1 VDENTIVAP
10 GESTPP
16 ADGSPQPLTPPAG
29 DATPDGGAAPDPAG
43 EGTPPAAQGEEPP
56 LTRAQ
61 KRIQR
66 LSAEKKNAEQEA
78 AYWKGV
84 AEGRGGAAGTPAPAV
99 DAPASA
105 ADLASPKVD
114 DFENY
119 DDYLV
124 ARAKHEIKIE
134 QQQTTVRQAQTETQK
149 AFAERLKKAAE
160 DDPTVLDVYQDR
172 NLPVS
177 VPMAAVI
184 MESEKGPEILKYL
197 GNNREESARIARL
210 TPIAA
215 ARELLR
221 IESKIAS
228 TPVPPRVKV
237 SGAPPPINPVTPA
250 GSQSADL
257 AKVPMEDFVKRRNA
271 EQFGKRK

>member
-1 VDENTIVAP
+1 M
-10 GESTPP
+10 
-16 ADGSPQPLTPPAG
+16 
-29 DATPDGGAAPDPAG
+29 
-43 EGTPPAAQGEEPP
+43 
-56 LTRAQ
+56 
-61 KRIQR
+61 
-66 LSAEKKNAEQEA
+66 
-78 AYWKGV
+78 

-221 IESKIAS
+221 IESTIAS
-228 TPVPPRVKV
+228 TPVPRTSTDQPGHSCRFTISRPR
-237 SGAPPPINPVTPA
+237 
-250 GSQSADL
+250 QSPDGGFCQEEKCRAVRQAKIGDL
-257 AKVPMEDFVKRRNA
+257 NHAQYSLNTYHDHQRGIARSA
-271 EQFGKRK
+271 